1 VLQGEEGHQHVADK
15 QLKDGRLTFV
25 TRSAILAAS
34 SSLKEAS
41 KTTITN
47 SPPALCVVLSGGAGL
62 EFVIL
67 NNSKESPWKNC
78 S

>member
-1 VLQGEEGHQHVADK
+1 MKRVINSQCVADQ

-25 TRSAILAAS
+25 TRSAMFAAS
-34 SSLKEAS
+34 SSLKAAS

-47 SPPALCVVLSGGAGL
+47 SPPTLCVVLSGGAGV
-62 EFVIL
+62 EFVVL

-78 S
+78 